1 MDIKDTSDANFEQ
14 DVLKADKPVI
24 VDFWAEWCGPCKP
37 VAAALE
43 EIGGELDGQIEIA
56 KVNVDHNPTTPQ
68 RYGIRGLPTLMLFR
82 DGQVVATKVG
92 AAPKGDL
99 KGWVEALL

>member
-1 MDIKDTSDANFEQ
+1 MDIKNTSDANFEQ